1 MNEEDYLPNITPEFV
16 SVREAAKMLGVSE
29 RSVYGY
35 IEERKLPG
43 FRATNL
49 TVVSRKDVSAFKRGT
64 TGRPRTRVPEWRI
77 SDNENVQYL
86 TQVFIRIRVGQE
98 ENLLRKLEEM
108 RKENK
113 HTFPGTVARYFA
125 RGEKDPHQLQ
135 IMLVWRGTVMPDDET
150 RDAAL
155 ADLREELDDLLDW
168 KDAHVEMDKILM
180 HT

>member
-1 MNEEDYLPNITPEFV
+1 MSDEDYLPNITPEFV

-49 TVVSRKDVSAFKRGT
+49 TVVALKDVQKFKRGT

-77 SDNENVQYL
+77 SDNENVQYV
-86 TQVFIRIRVGQE
+86 TQVFIQIRPGQKDE
-98 ENLLRKLEEM
+98 LLRKLEEI
-108 RKENK
+108 RKGNK
-113 HTFPGTVARYFA
+113 HTFPGTVARYFVHSQA
-125 RGEKDPHQLQ
+125 DASDLQ
-135 IMLVWRGTVMPDDET
+135 IVLVWRGTVMPDEAT
-150 RDAAL
+150 RTTALDA
-155 ADLREELDDLLDW
+155 LREESKDVLDW
-168 KDAHVEMDKILM
+168 ENAHIEMHTVLM

>member
-1 MNEEDYLPNITPEFV
+1 MSDEDYLPNITPEFV

-43 FRATNL
+43 FKATNL
-49 TVVSRKDVSAFKRGT
+49 TVVALKDVHAFKRGT

-86 TQVFIRIRVGQE
+86 TQVFIQIRNGQKE
-98 ENLLRKLEEM
+98 ELLRRLEEI
-108 RKENK
+108 RKGNM

-125 RGEKDPHQLQ
+125 QSQTDDNALQ
-135 IMLVWRGTVMPDDET
+135 ILLVWRGTVMPDEEI
-150 RDAAL
+150 RSSAL
-155 ADLREELDDLLDW
+155 ADLKENLADLLEWDS
-168 KDAHVEMDKILM
+168 AHVEMHEVLM

>member
-1 MNEEDYLPNITPEFV
+1 MSDEDYLPNITPEFV

-43 FRATNL
+43 FKATNL
-49 TVVSRKDVSAFKRGT
+49 TVVALKDVQKFKRGT

-77 SDNENVQYL
+77 SDNENVQYM
-86 TQVFIRIRVGQE
+86 TQIFIQIRPSQKDE
-98 ENLLRKLEEM
+98 LLRKLEEI
-108 RKENK
+108 RKSNV

-125 RGEKDPHQLQ
+125 HSQADASDLQ
-135 IMLVWRGTVMPDDET
+135 ILLIWRGTVMPDEAT
-150 RDAAL
+150 RAAAL
-155 ADLREELDDLLDW
+155 DALREELKDALDW
-168 KDAHVEMDKILM
+168 ENAHVEMHEILM

>member
-1 MNEEDYLPNITPEFV
+1 MSDEDYLPNITPEFV
-16 SVREAAKMLGVSE
+16 SVREAAKILGVSE

-49 TVVSRKDVSAFKRGT
+49 TVVALKDVHTFKRGT

-77 SDNENVQYL
+77 SDNENVQYM
-86 TQVFIRIRVGQE
+86 TQVFIQIRNGQE
-98 ENLLRKLEEM
+98 EELLRRLEEI
-108 RKENK
+108 RKGNK

-125 RGEKDPHQLQ
+125 HSKADTSDLQ
-135 IMLVWRGTVMPDDET
+135 ILLVWRGTVMPDEAT
-150 RDAAL
+150 RTIAL
-155 ADLREELDDLLDW
+155 EGLRHELKDLLDW
-168 KDAHVEMDKILM
+168 ENAHVEMHEILM

>member
-1 MNEEDYLPNITPEFV
+1 MSDDDYLPNITPEFV
-16 SVREAAKMLGVSE
+16 SVREAAKILGVSE

-43 FRATNL
+43 FKATNL
-49 TVVSRKDVSAFKRGT
+49 TVVLLKDVHTFKRGT

-77 SDNENVQYL
+77 SDNENVQYM
-86 TQVFIRIRVGQE
+86 TQIFVQIRSGQTE
-98 ENLLRKLEEM
+98 KLLHKLEEI

-125 RGEKDPHQLQ
+125 RSQADTSDIQ
-135 IMLVWRGTVMPDDET
+135 ILLIWRGTVMPDEFT
-150 RDAAL
+150 RAAAL
-155 ADLREELDDLLDW
+155 HELREELKDLLEW
-168 KDAHVEMDKILM
+168 ESAHMEMHEILM

>member
-1 MNEEDYLPNITPEFV
+1 MSDEDYLPNITPEFV

-43 FRATNL
+43 FKATNL
-49 TVVSRKDVSAFKRGT
+49 TVVALKDVQKFKRGT

-77 SDNENVQYL
+77 SDNENVQYM
-86 TQVFIRIRVGQE
+86 THIFVQICPGQKAE
-98 ENLLRKLEEM
+98 LLRRLEEI
-108 RKENK
+108 RKGNA

-125 RGEKDPHQLQ
+125 HSQADASDLQ
-135 IMLVWRGTVMPDDET
+135 IMLIWRGTVMPDEAT
-150 RDAAL
+150 RTVAL
-155 ADLREELDDLLDW
+155 NGLREELKDVLDW
-168 KDAHVEMDKILM
+168 ENAHVEMHEILM

>member
-1 MNEEDYLPNITPEFV
+1 MSEEDYLPNITPEFI

-49 TVVSRKDVSAFKRGT
+49 TVVALKDVHTFKRGT

-86 TQVFIRIRVGQE
+86 TQVFIQIRAGQE
-98 ENLLRKLEEM
+98 ENLQRKLEEM

-125 RGEKDPHQLQ
+125 HSQTDASDLQ
-135 IMLVWRGTVMPDDET
+135 ILFIWRGTVMPDEAV
-150 RDAAL
+150 RNAAL
-155 ADLREELDDLLDW
+155 DALREELKDVLDW
-168 KDAHVEMDKILM
+168 ENAHIEMHEILM

>member
-1 MNEEDYLPNITPEFV
+1 MSEESDLPNIAPGFI
-16 SVREAAKMLGVSE
+16 SVKEAAKILGVSE

-43 FRATNL
+43 YRAAHL
-49 TVVSRKDVSAFKRGT
+49 LMVAQKDVQAFKRGT

-77 SDNENVQYL
+77 SDHENVQYM
-86 TQVFIRIRVGQE
+86 TQVFVQVCVGQE
-98 ENLLRKLEEM
+98 KNLQRKLEEM
-108 RKENK
+108 RKENR

-125 RGEKDPHQLQ
+125 RNQNDTHCVQ
-135 IMLVWRGTVMPDDET
+135 ILLIWRGTVMPDDAT

-155 ADLREELDDLLDW
+155 ADLRAESEDVLDW
-168 KDAHVEMDKILM
+168 GTARIEMHEILM

>member
-1 MNEEDYLPNITPEFV
+1 MSEEDYLPNITPEFI

-49 TVVSRKDVSAFKRGT
+49 TVVALKDVHKFKRGT

-86 TQVFIRIRVGQE
+86 TQVFIQIRTGQE
-98 ENLLRKLEEM
+98 ENLQRKLEEM

-125 RGEKDPHQLQ
+125 HSQTDASDLQ
-135 IMLVWRGTVMPDDET
+135 ILLIWRGTVMPDEDV
-150 RDAAL
+150 RNAAL
-155 ADLREELDDLLDW
+155 DALREETKELLDW
-168 KDAHVEMDKILM
+168 ESAHIEMHEILM